1 MKTPSDVTQS
11 PPRSNI
17 PATDER
23 YLHTQPPPID
33 PAVWRTEIPLI
44 VAERCNSPHLLA
56 VWFALRWLMAAFPQ
70 SRGFGTRIIAQ
81 RARVSH
87 KYVTGWVAELIE
99 HGLVEVIGEEPMRN
113 LAPRPIYTIPLHRLE
128 AMSNAMAVDVLM
140 NYGVKHLPSPPP
152 SNPDQL
158 PLAMDTTVDRTGDT
172 QQPEHHHKSEPGYT
186 DPATGYANNITAEIT
201 REHLSGDISP
211 PGSVVTREHFSGDIS
226 PPGSDDMKHQ
236 RNSRETHTDQVPQ
249 RDQTPGD
256 IRDQTSD
263 KISSLSPGDIYPT
276 ESVVIREQTKNSSP
290 ATPVVPQEQKSEDI
304 QEQKS
309 EDMCSHDQ
317 QRDQKEQTSVD
328 QKAQVSL
335 AYTQKEQTYDPNR
348 EQNLVDNREHIYH
361 ACMHGTGQD
370 PEHGRDGRANSNYL
384 HKVETGKDQEPTTVP
399 EHEITP
405 ETPAHSATNK
415 YHPPPVPQGEYA
427 LPLHPFDLWR
437 NACPHVRPLDYAHI
451 EALAAE
457 HDLVTDG
464 YGMYWV
470 GRAILSATLA
480 SDARYL
486 KVIKVVLDRWR
497 NEGTYGSEAP
507 WEQHRREQ
515 RKEQY
520 NGATPSSR
528 ENSQSR
534 RATARKS
541 RQSGRVEASRVTIT
555 DEDLTRF
562 LRTQSSDVHGSST

>member
-1 MKTPSDVTQS
+1 MKTPSDVTQ
-11 PPRSNI
+11 PPPKSTVQ
-17 PATDER
+17 ATDER

-152 SNPDQL
+152 PNPDQL
-158 PLAMDTTVDRTGDT
+158 PLGITSATDTTGGA
-172 QQPEHHHKSEPGYT
+172 QQPEHHHTNQLGHT
-186 DPATGYANNITAEIT
+186 VAPANYDHNISTEIPK
-201 REHLSGDISP
+201 HPSSGDISP
-211 PGSVVTREHFSGDIS
+211 PGSVVTREHLSGDIS
-226 PPGSDDMKHQ
+226 PPGSGDIRDQ
-236 RNSRETHTDQVPQ
+236 RNTSAAHTDHVPQ
-249 RDQTPGD
+249 RDQNPGD
-256 IRDQTSD
+256 IKDQTPRC
-263 KISSLSPGDIYPT
+263 LSTHPSGGFYPT
-276 ESVVIREQTKNSSP
+276 ESVVIREQAQDSSL
-290 ATPVVPQEQKSEDI
+290 TPSVVPQEQSSVPL
-304 QEQKS
+304 QEQTS
-309 EDMCSHDQ
+309 EVIHPYKCP
-317 QRDQKEQTSVD
+317 RDQKEQTPGD
-328 QKAQVSL
+328 QKGQTSQT
-335 AYTQKEQTYDPNR
+335 YTQREQTSDPNK
-348 EQNLVDNREHIYH
+348 EQNLVDNKEHTYQ

-370 PEHGRDGRANSNYL
+370 LEHGRHGNTHTSSL
-384 HKVETGKDQEPTTVP
+384 HKEEEKAVESTAHLACDSSPEIHAHTATV
-399 EHEITP
+399 
-405 ETPAHSATNK
+405 K
-415 YHPPPVPQGEYA
+415 RHPPPVPPGEFA
-427 LPLHPFDLWR
+427 LPLHPFDLWY
-437 NACPHVRPLDYAHI
+437 NACPHVRSLDYAHI

-457 HDLVTDG
+457 HDLVTNG
-464 YGMYWV
+464 HGMYWV

-507 WEQHRREQ
+507 WEQQRREQ

-520 NGATPSSR
+520 NGAATTSSR
-528 ENSQSR
+528 ENSQSKR
-534 RATARKS
+534 TTARRS
-541 RQSGRVEASRVTIT
+541 PQSGRVEASRVTIT

-562 LRTQSSDVHGSST
+562 LRAQPSDVK